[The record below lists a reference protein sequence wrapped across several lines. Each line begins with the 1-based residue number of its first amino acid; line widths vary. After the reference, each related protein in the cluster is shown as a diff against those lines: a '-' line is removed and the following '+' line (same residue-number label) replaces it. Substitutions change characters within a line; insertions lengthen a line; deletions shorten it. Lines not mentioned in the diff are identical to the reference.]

1 MSDKNSND
9 IGNLFKMFI
18 QENKLKPKLYEAKLK
33 SSWVEVM
40 GKLIDNYTSDI
51 SLKKRVLYIRLTS
64 APLRN
69 ELLMSKTKLIDLLNK
84 KLGEEFIQ
92 DIVIR

>member
-9 IGNLFKMFI
+9 IGDLFKMFV

>member
-9 IGNLFKMFI
+9 IGDLFKMFI

-69 ELLMSKTKLIDLLNK
+69 ELLMSKTKLIGLLNK